1 MSILRGGGTKVIEDI
16 DTHTGRQSGLS
27 ALTINLRTDIVNRPG
42 LTATDFVERIP
53 HFRFQPDA
61 RTSVRKRDVT
71 TDKSRHKPPSENL

>member
-1 MSILRGGGTKVIEDI
+1 MSILRGGGTEIIEDK

-27 ALTINLRTDIVNRPG
+27 PFTIDLRTEIMNRPG
-42 LTATDFVERIP
+42 LTGTDFVERIP

-71 TDKSRHKPPSENL
+71 TDKSRHKPPREYL